1 MVLCLWL
8 VLEIV
13 SSAEVNQH
21 RSHLHRHLHYHSPGG
36 PVVPHSVPP
45 HLGLAVFFR
54 QLPLVLRRRRRRRLL
69 LPPLSVPVP
78 VAVDP
83 VDHDSYCY

>member
-8 VLEIV
+8 VLEVV
-13 SSAEVNQH
+13 SSVEVNQH
-21 RSHLHRHLHYHSPGG
+21 RSHPPLDLHFHSPGG

-45 HLGLAVFFR
+45 HLGLAVF
-54 QLPLVLRRRRRRRLL
+54 RRLL
-69 LPPLSVPVP
+69 LSPPLPLSVPVP
-78 VAVDP
+78 VAVDSVDP